1 MPYTAH
7 DFQSGD
13 ILMAEDLNDMDEQIA
28 SLTETVESGGAGGG
42 SYTINAG
49 ETGVEIVMNSQNSE
63 T

>member
-13 ILMAEDLNDMDEQIA
+13 ILMAEDLNEMDEQIA
-28 SLTETVESGGAGGG
+28 SLTETVESGGAGD

-49 ETGVEIVMNSQNSE
+49 ETGVEIVMNSQNSG

>member
-1 MPYTAH
+1 MAYVAH

-13 ILMAEDLNDMDEQIA
+13 ILMASELNEMDEQIA
-28 SLTETVESGGAGGG
+28 SLTETIESGGAGGG

-49 ETGVEIVMNSQNSE
+49 ETGVEIVMNAQNSG

>member
-1 MPYTAH
+1 MSYTAH

-13 ILMAEDLNDMDEQIA
+13 ILTANDLNEMDEQIA
-28 SLTETVESGGAGGG
+28 SLTETVESGGGGG

-49 ETGVEIVMNSQNSE
+49 ETGVEIVMNAQNSG

>member
-1 MPYTAH
+1 MPYTTH

-28 SLTETVESGGAGGG
+28 SLTETVESGGAGGS

-49 ETGVEIVMNSQNSE
+49 ETGVEIVMNSQNSG

>member
-28 SLTETVESGGAGGG
+28 SLTETVESGGGGS

-49 ETGVEIVMNSQNSE
+49 ETGVEIVINSQNSG

>member
-28 SLTETVESGGAGGG
+28 SLTETVESGGAGGD

-49 ETGVEIVMNSQNSE
+49 ETGVEIVINSQNSG

>member
-7 DFQSGD
+7 EFQSGD

-49 ETGVEIVMNSQNSE
+49 ETGIEIAMNSQNSG

>member
-7 DFQSGD
+7 NFETGD
-13 ILMAEDLNDMDEQIA
+13 ILMAADLNDMDEQI
-28 SLTETVESGGAGGG
+28 STLTEAVESGGAGG

-49 ETGVEIVMNSQNSE
+49 ETGFEIVMNSQNSG

>member
-13 ILMAEDLNDMDEQIA
+13 ILMASELNEMDEQIA
-28 SLTETVESGGAGGG
+28 SLTETVESGGASGG
-42 SYTINAG
+42 SYEINAG
-49 ETGVEIVMNSQNSE
+49 ETGVEIVMNAQSSG

>member
-13 ILMAEDLNDMDEQIA
+13 ILMASELNEMDEQIA
-28 SLTETVESGGAGGG
+28 SLTETVESGGAGG

-49 ETGVEIVMNSQNSE
+49 ETGVEIIMNAQNSG

>member
-1 MPYTAH
+1 MPYTVH

-13 ILMAEDLNDMDEQIA
+13 ILMAEDLNEMDEQIA
-28 SLTETVESGGAGGG
+28 SLTETAESGG

-49 ETGVEIVMNSQNSE
+49 ETGVEIVMNEQNSG